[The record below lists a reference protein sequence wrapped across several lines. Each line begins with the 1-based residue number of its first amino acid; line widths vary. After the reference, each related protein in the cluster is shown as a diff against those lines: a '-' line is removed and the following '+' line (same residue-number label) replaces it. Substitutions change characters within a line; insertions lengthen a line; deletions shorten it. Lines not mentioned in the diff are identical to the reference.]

1 MGLRVAPTGLACY
14 GIYMTQTGA
23 ATDAPTYIARDTHA
37 GRHAIHLPTAKVRAD
52 AYTAAELAALAP
64 TGVIWESFG
73 ATFPGRESF
82 GRSRYVADADGNLHL
97 YNSDGA
103 KVLIHPAARAIRVLT
118 A

>member
-1 MGLRVAPTGLACY
+1 MNNE
-14 GIYMTQTGA
+14 A
-23 ATDAPTYIARDTHA
+23 ATATEAPACIARDAYT
-37 GRHAIHLPTAKVRAD
+37 GRHSIHRPNAKVRAD

-64 TGVIWESFG
+64 TGIIWESFG

-82 GRSRYVADADGNLHL
+82 GRSRYVADSEGNLHI

-103 KVLIHPAARAIRVLT
+103 KVLIHPASRAIRVLT